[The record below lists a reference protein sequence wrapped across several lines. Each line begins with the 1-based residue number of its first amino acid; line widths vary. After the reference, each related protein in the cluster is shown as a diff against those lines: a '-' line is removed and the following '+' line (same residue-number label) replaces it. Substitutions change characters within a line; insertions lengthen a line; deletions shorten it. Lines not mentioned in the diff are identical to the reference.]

1 MSIPL
6 HIAEFL
12 LYLEPLPEG
21 QPAEGVDDK
30 FPLPEVCGLENVQ
43 WVSKKDKIK
52 NK

>member
-1 MSIPL
+1 MRITDFCFVFMNIPL

-30 FPLPEVCGLENVQ
+30 FPLPEVCGL
-43 WVSKKDKIK
+43 
-52 NK
+52 